1 MELRKEQVT
10 LRTLIAEEGKVI
22 ISKETTINEE
32 TGEKNPVTK
41 TIVRKTIQKLMKVR
55 KNNYGRINEFTFYKY
70 LVGIYSTTNF
80 NDTGCHNRI
89 LQCMEK

>member
-41 TIVRKTIQKLMKVR
+41 AKKIYLC
-55 KNNYGRINEFTFYKY
+55 KND
-70 LVGIYSTTNF
+70 S
-80 NDTGCHNRI
+80 
-89 LQCMEK
+89 